1 MEAVV
6 PRYGWFRHLNPVRTS
21 DSCSYKHFQRFA
33 LKGPFNKKENAFIFI
48 MASSAGN
55 VAMATEVLATRAL
68 FYGIVPKGLAPMFL
82 LISSQ
87 FLGYAIAGLM
97 RREFSKH
104 IL

>member
-1 MEAVV
+1 
-6 PRYGWFRHLNPVRTS
+6 
-21 DSCSYKHFQRFA
+21 
-33 LKGPFNKKENAFIFI
+33 

-55 VAMATEVLATRAL
+55 VAMATEVLAAREL
-68 FYGIVPKGLAPMFL
+68 YYSIVLKGLAPMFL

-97 RREFSKH
+97 RREFSSS